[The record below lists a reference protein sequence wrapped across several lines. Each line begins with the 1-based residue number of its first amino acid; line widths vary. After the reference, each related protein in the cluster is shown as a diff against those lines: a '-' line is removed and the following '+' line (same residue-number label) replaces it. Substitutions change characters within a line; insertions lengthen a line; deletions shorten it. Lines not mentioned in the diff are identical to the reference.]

1 MSSEFGR
8 EKSANNSLGQ
18 QFSLALIMFHQSL
31 ADKVGLNLTDYKVLG
46 IIGDGVTAG
55 KIAEITGLS
64 SGMVTT
70 VVDRLE
76 KKNYVYRDK
85 DAQDRRKVI
94 IKLNS
99 DKVTSELA
107 PLFQSFGQVMG
118 TLFSKYNEE
127 ELALLEDFMR
137 NCIDIFQ
144 KETLKM
150 RGSSD
155 YNGAKKLDKKKG
167 DF

>member
-1 MSSEFGR
+1 MSTDFER
-8 EKSANNSLGQ
+8 DKSASQSLGQ

-46 IIGDGVTAG
+46 IIGDGITAG
-55 KIAEITGLS
+55 KIAEMTGLS

-94 IKLNS
+94 IRLNS
-99 DKVTSELA
+99 EKVASELA
-107 PLFQSFGQVMG
+107 PLFESFGQVMG
-118 TLFSKYNEE
+118 TLFATYNDK

-137 NCIDIFQ
+137 KCIDIFR
-144 KETLKM
+144 KETLKI
-150 RGSSD
+150 RES
-155 YNGAKKLDKKKG
+155 LR
-167 DF
+167 

>member
-1 MSSEFGR
+1 M
-8 EKSANNSLGQ
+8 KSDNHQLGQ

-46 IIGDGVTAG
+46 IIGEGVTAG
-55 KIAEITGLS
+55 KIAEVTGLS
-64 SGMVTT
+64 TGMVTT

-76 KKNYVYRDK
+76 KKHYVYRDK
-85 DAQDRRKVI
+85 DAKDRRKVI

-99 DKVTSELA
+99 EKVASELA

-118 TLFSKYNEE
+118 TLFAKYNAE

-137 NCIDIFQ
+137 SCIDIFQ
-144 KETLKM
+144 KETLKI
-150 RGSSD
+150 RGSGRSH
-155 YNGAKKLDKKKG
+155 
-167 DF
+167 

>member
-1 MSSEFGR
+1 LSSELERGP
-8 EKSANNSLGQ
+8 SASHFLGQ

-46 IIGDGVTAG
+46 MIGDGVTAG

-76 KKNYVYRDK
+76 KKNFVYRDK
-85 DAQDRRKVI
+85 DAHDRRKVI

-99 DKVTSELA
+99 DKVATELA
-107 PLFQSFGQVMG
+107 PLFQSFRRVMG
-118 TLFSKYNEE
+118 ALFSKYNAEQ
-127 ELALLEDFMR
+127 LALLEDFMR
-137 NCIDIFQ
+137 DCIDIFQ
-144 KETLKM
+144 KETLKL
-150 RGSSD
+150 RESSD
-155 YNGAKKLDKKKG
+155 
-167 DF
+167 

>member
-1 MSSEFGR
+1 VVDLSSEFER
-8 EKSANNSLGQ
+8 EKSASQSLGQ

-31 ADKVGLNLTDYKVLG
+31 ADQVGLNLTDYKVLG

-55 KIAEITGLS
+55 KIAEMTGLS

-85 DAQDRRKVI
+85 DAHDRRKVI

-99 DKVTSELA
+99 DKVASELA

-118 TLFSKYNEE
+118 SLFAKYREE

-137 NCIDIFQ
+137 NCIEIFQ
-144 KETLKM
+144 QETLKM
-150 RGSSD
+150 RGNTKTPDASE
-155 YNGAKKLDKKKG
+155 
-167 DF
+167 

>member
-1 MSSEFGR
+1 MSSEF
-8 EKSANNSLGQ
+8 EQVQSASNQLGQ

-46 IIGDGVTAG
+46 IIGEGVTAG

-76 KKNYVYRDK
+76 KKDYVFRDK

-99 DKVTSELA
+99 DKVASELA

-118 TLFSKYNEE
+118 TLFSKYNAQEF
-127 ELALLEDFMR
+127 AILEDFMR
-137 NCIDIFQ
+137 NSIDIFQ
-144 KETLKM
+144 KETIKI
-150 RGSSD
+150 RE
-155 YNGAKKLDKKKG
+155 
-167 DF
+167 

>member
-1 MSSEFGR
+1 MSSKFV
-8 EKSANNSLGQ
+8 NNQLGQ

-85 DAQDRRKVI
+85 DAHDRRKVI

-99 DKVTSELA
+99 DKVASELA
-107 PLFQSFGQVMG
+107 PLFHSFGQVMG
-118 TLFSKYNEE
+118 TLFSKYNDE
-127 ELALLEDFMR
+127 ELALLEDFMC
-137 NCIDIFQ
+137 NSIDIFQ
-144 KETLKM
+144 KETIKM
-150 RGSSD
+150 RNNSRVTDSL
-155 YNGAKKLDKKKG
+155 K
-167 DF
+167 